1 VKKRDAY
8 IVVIL
13 GQCGT
18 KYNMLSEKERRKWNK
33 YGHFYWCVMN
43 RCIPLTW
50 TCSIHWK
57 IQTRCWACTCPT
69 VKLNATTYLFICS
82 KVLFFF
88 H

>member
-18 KYNMLSEKERRKWNK
+18 KYNILSEKEWRKWNK
-33 YGHFYWCVMN
+33 YGHFYWCV
-43 RCIPLTW
+43 RSCW
-50 TCSIHWK
+50 TG
-57 IQTRCWACTCPT
+57 A
-69 VKLNATTYLFICS
+69 
-82 KVLFFF
+82 F